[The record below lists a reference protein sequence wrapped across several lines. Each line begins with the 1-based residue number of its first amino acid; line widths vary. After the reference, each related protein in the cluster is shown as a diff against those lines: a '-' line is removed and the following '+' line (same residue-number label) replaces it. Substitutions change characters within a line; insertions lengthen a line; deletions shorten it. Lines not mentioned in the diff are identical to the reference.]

1 MTSAILA
8 TFSDVIGFLAQ
19 SFRLAA
25 VFPAFIFVL
34 LNEVL
39 ILPRLS
45 QEGLVEQ
52 LVALDV
58 AGKLVI
64 AAVCSLLLGYTLTI
78 VNIPLIRL
86 FEGYPWRTTWLG
98 GFFVRRQEARRK
110 ELEGRNPRLERKITR
125 LNKQIRRYEVGH
137 RRRDRLVKRRRA
149 LNGWLKMERRLREQE
164 IRDYFPDETSTL
176 PTTMG
181 NTIAAFEDYP
191 WTRYGIDAV
200 VLWPRLLPT
209 LTKENYAAY
218 VEREKAAL
226 DFALNICFLLLVLGL
241 EIVYVG
247 LLFGEDSVDWVIA
260 ICSVLLFAYGV
271 YRVAAVA
278 AYNWGTTVRVAFDLY
293 RYHLLRA
300 LYGRPP
306 HSFSAERKMWQRI
319 SQFVREGVGSEE
331 GELREQDVDAL
342 LLYSR
347 VKRDVKEQ
355 QPPPVSDGG
364 ER

>member
-1 MTSAILA
+1 
-8 TFSDVIGFLAQ
+8 
-19 SFRLAA
+19 
-25 VFPAFIFVL
+25 L
-34 LNEVL
+34 L
-39 ILPRLS
+39 
-45 QEGLVEQ
+45 
-52 LVALDV
+52 
-58 AGKLVI
+58 AGKFVI
-64 AAVCSLLLGYTLTI
+64 AAVCSLLLGYALTI

-98 GFFVRRQEARRK
+98 AFFVRRQEARRK
-110 ELEGRNPRLERKITR
+110 ELEGRNPGLEEKITR
-125 LNKQIRRYEVGH
+125 LNERITRYEAGH
-137 RRRDRLVKRRRA
+137 RRRDHLAEGLAA
-149 LNGWLKMERRLREQE
+149 LNEWLRMERRLRKQE
-164 IRDYFPDETSTL
+164 IRDYFPDETPTL
-176 PTTMG
+176 PTTLG

-226 DFALNICFLLLVLGL
+226 DFALNTCFLLLVLGV

-247 LLFGEDSVDWVIA
+247 LLFGGDFIDWVIA

-271 YRVAAVA
+271 YGVAMAA

-306 HSFSAERKMWQRI
+306 HNFSAERKMWQRI
-319 SQFVREGVGSEE
+319 SQFVREGVGFEE
-331 GELREQDVDAL
+331 GELQEQDVDAL

-347 VKRDVKEQ
+347 IKRDVKEQ
-355 QPPPVSDGG
+355 QPPSDSEGG
-364 ER
+364 GK